1 VEFYGYLLIIQA
13 YCSIFSFGLFLSGE
27 KIMGKELVSNRD
39 RTLECAVCGKQFNRG
54 HLDLARHMN
63 AVTLQ
68 HLFAK
73 QQSEQFSF
81 GCKLCGI
88 YFTCQEHL
96 DAHNTQT
103 TCGKTKGVKAIKS
116 FIEDLQIPLLKGRT
130 MPANSISPSTKENP
144 ILPIRSSGSQVSAT
158 KEEGDDFGKLEE
170 EEDQDIDKN
179 DTTVESPLETADEH
193 GESGFEESKE
203 HHSRSST
210 MSSEPQQQQEQPS
223 PILKDFPEEIHELVL
238 KIEPPL
244 PRDDFSLPMDES
256 STHLDDLQAMN
267 EIKANIAQII
277 DPAIDPHYQFP
288 LSPVGM
294 LPDGSIPPLLLQQK
308 RNEQHF
314 GKTMECMVC
323 GKLFPRGP
331 IDLQRHAT
339 GNSIISFFNF
349 FIF

>member
-1 VEFYGYLLIIQA
+1 VGK
-13 YCSIFSFGLFLSGE
+13 

-81 GCKLCGI
+81 GCKICGI

-103 TCGKTKGVKAIKS
+103 TCGKTKGTKAIKS

-144 ILPIRSSGSQVSAT
+144 SLHKTLKRSPGSQVSAT
-158 KEEGDDFGKLEE
+158 EEGNDVDKFE
-170 EEDQDIDKN
+170 EEDQEADKN
-179 DTTVESPLETADEH
+179 DTTVESPLETADER
-193 GESGFEESKE
+193 GESGFEESKG

-210 MSSEPQQQQEQPS
+210 LSSEPQQEQLS
-223 PILKDFPEEIHELVL
+223 PIPKDFPEEIHELVL

-244 PRDDFSLPMDES
+244 AHDFSLQMDES
-256 STHLDDLQAMN
+256 STHFDDLQAMN

-277 DPAIDPHYQFP
+277 DPSIDPHYQFP

-308 RNEQHF
+308 RNEQHY

-339 GNSIISFFNF
+339 GNVIIKF
-349 FIF
+349 FIFCLF